1 MITINFANI
10 ESLNRTC
17 DNKEE
22 LVLSKI
28 IKQFSDANKMEEKLA
43 AMVSYLF

>member
-10 ESLNRTC
+10 ESLNRTQ

-28 IKQFSDANKMEEKLA
+28 IKQFCDANKMEEKLA
-43 AMVSYLF
+43 TIVSFLF